1 MALRALDRF
10 DRYMISNQLRLMEVL
25 IPADA
30 SEISAQREIF
40 EKGYEL
46 LYEEG
51 MQHIY
56 PDGDTLTSE
65 DCLEVWN
72 TMDMFDGIDR
82 SLSAL
87 KEGDLEVGFFTK
99 FLGYDGNSEGGFMAF
114 AEFTVERLGRFTYLK
129 LEKPDYWNS
138 HMVIRPTYLR
148 MLEVWQNLEVKDR
161 FNMSRDQLLSVL
173 RACIHPDNR

>member
-10 DRYMISNQLRLMEVL
+10 DRYVISNQLRIMEVL
-25 IPADA
+25 IPTDA
-30 SEISAQREIF
+30 GELSTQREIF

-56 PDGDTLTSE
+56 PDGDIMTSA

-82 SLSAL
+82 SLPVL
-87 KEGDLEVGFFTK
+87 KEGDLEPGYLTK
-99 FLGYDGNSEGGFMAF
+99 FLGYDGNNEGGFMAF
-114 AEFTVERLGRFTYLK
+114 AEFTVERLRRFTYLK

-138 HMVIRPTYLR
+138 HMTTRPIYGR
-148 MLEVWQNLEVKDR
+148 MLAVWEKFTVKDR

-173 RACIHPDNR
+173 KACIHPDHR